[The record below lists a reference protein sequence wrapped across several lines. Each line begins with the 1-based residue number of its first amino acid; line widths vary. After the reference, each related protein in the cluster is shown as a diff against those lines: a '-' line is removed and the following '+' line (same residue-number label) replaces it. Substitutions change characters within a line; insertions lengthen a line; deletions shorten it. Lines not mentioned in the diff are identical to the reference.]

1 MTQHVQVIIT
11 KWPYYILHLSNV
23 TKYLSQADRPQR
35 QPDRRERPETVPQ
48 KLGRPQ
54 GAEAPDRLGVKVDV
68 AKNVTIDVQNRRTNG
83 QRRSIRLARG
93 NG

>member
-54 GAEAPDRLGVKVDV
+54 GAEAPDLRLSSG
-68 AKNVTIDVQNRRTNG
+68 R
-83 QRRSIRLARG
+83 
-93 NG
+93 